1 MKFKRTTTVVFLLSV
16 LFLFSTHAQAF
27 KMVSVAV
34 DLLNMRS
41 GPGKK
46 YEVTWQ
52 LGKGYPLMIQETRGE
67 WYKVKDYED
76 DSGWVHKEY
85 VNRDPH
91 LIVKKDLINI
101 RSARGTKNRVVRQ
114 AKKGV
119 VFKTLKRSNGW
130 VKVKH
135 KKENVTGWVKRSLL
149 WGW

>member
-1 MKFKRTTTVVFLLSV
+1 MKFKLTTVLVSFLAV
-16 LFLFSTHAQAF
+16 LFLFSTQAQAF

-41 GPGKK
+41 GPGTK

-67 WYKVKDYED
+67 WYKVKDYEN
-76 DSGWVHKEY
+76 DSGWVHKKY

-119 VFKTLKRSNGW
+119 VFKTLKKSRGW

-135 KKENVTGWVKRSLL
+135 EKENVTGWVKRNLL

>member
-1 MKFKRTTTVVFLLSV
+1 MKFKNITTVITSFIILFLLTAEV
-16 LFLFSTHAQAF
+16 QAF
-27 KMVSVAV
+27 KMVSVSV

-41 GPGKK
+41 GPGLK

-52 LGKGYPLMIQETRGE
+52 LGKGYPLMIQGSRGE
-67 WYKVKDYED
+67 WYKVVDYEND
-76 DSGWVHKEY
+76 TGWVHKDY

-101 RSARGTKNRVVRQ
+101 RSGRGTKYRVIRQ

-119 VFKTLKRSNGW
+119 VFKTLKRSRGW
-130 VKVKH
+130 VKIKH
-135 KKENVTGWVKRSLL
+135 EGENVTGWVKRNLL